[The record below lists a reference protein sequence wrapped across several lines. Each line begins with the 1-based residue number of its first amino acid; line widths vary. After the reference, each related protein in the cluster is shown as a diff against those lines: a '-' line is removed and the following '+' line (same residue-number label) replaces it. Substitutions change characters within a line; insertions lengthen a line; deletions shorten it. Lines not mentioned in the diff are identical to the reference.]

1 MMICSHSRKSFR
13 LLVDLF
19 CPSAITNRR
28 DIRSETA
35 YDPFIIGS
43 ISDQASAGERFIA
56 LPPGQHGE
64 TVMVD
69 IPPIFHTGAFDAD
82 TVRIMTHAFDNC
94 RETIPDTHDR
104 AETEQA
110 MAKLI
115 IEFVRRGVRDPKE
128 LCREAQREL
137 GISH

>member
-1 MMICSHSRKSFR
+1 
-13 LLVDLF
+13 
-19 CPSAITNRR
+19 
-28 DIRSETA
+28 
-35 YDPFIIGS
+35 
-43 ISDQASAGERFIA
+43 
-56 LPPGQHGE
+56 
-64 TVMVD
+64 MVD
-69 IPPIFHTGAFDAD
+69 ITPFQTGAFDPD
-82 TVRIMTHAFDNC
+82 TVRIMAHAFDSC

-115 IEFVRRGVRDPKE
+115 IEFVRRSVRDPIE